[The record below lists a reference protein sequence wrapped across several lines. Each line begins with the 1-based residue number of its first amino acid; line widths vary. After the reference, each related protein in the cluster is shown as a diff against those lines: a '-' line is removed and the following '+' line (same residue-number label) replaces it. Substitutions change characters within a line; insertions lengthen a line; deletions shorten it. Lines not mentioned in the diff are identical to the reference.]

1 MQMMKS
7 VCFAPMRHQVGRHN
21 FHHECCIC
29 PANEKY
35 FGDCSGT
42 CIDVPLGV
50 NQWGSNQTAIGMER
64 GWFRTSNASLDI
76 RECSNKEQCNGG
88 SDPQKGCS
96 LGATVCTDGF
106 LVSSVGTTS
115 ITCVPCNT
123 SGGDASFAQSDW
135 MDREPPFSAHF
146 DLYLLHPFDRA
157 RWCWKRRASGRLA
170 FLFANYEPDCWSF
183 EVFESLRRLI
193 LTGGQ
198 VFLEAVHKMLSTIVL
213 LMPRSASRWTSLTRT
228 GTTSCCSTTRWWA
241 CSAVVMAC
249 RRCLASCKYSLAE
262 D

>member
-1 MQMMKS
+1 MKS

-21 FHHECCIC
+21 FHHECCMC
-29 PANEKY
+29 PANTKY
-35 FGDCSGT
+35 FGNCSGT

-123 SGGDASFAQSDW
+123 SGGDASFAQSHILIGW
-135 MDREPPFSAHF
+135 IAN
-146 DLYLLHPFDRA
+146 HPFQ
-157 RWCWKRRASGRLA
+157 
-170 FLFANYEPDCWSF
+170 
-183 EVFESLRRLI
+183 LI
-193 LTGGQ
+193 LTFTFFILLIERGGAGKEEHLDGWR
-198 VFLEAVHKMLSTIVL
+198 FCL
-213 LMPRSASRWTSLTRT
+213 P
-228 GTTSCCSTTRWWA
+228 TTSQTAGRLRFLR
-241 CSAVVMAC
+241 V
-249 RRCLASCKYSLAE
+249 
-262 D
+262 